1 MRRSNPSYA
10 TRRPWKRKRLTR
22 PWREPTAAEVKASL
36 DLYVRGLARNV
47 GMTFAR
53 ANREFRMTDRQYRDL
68 LRMGAVLEVPCEWP
82 D

>member
-22 PWREPTAAEVKASL
+22 PWREPTAAQIKASL
-36 DLYVRGLARNV
+36 DLYIRLVAKNL

-53 ANREFRMTDRQYRDL
+53 ANRDFRPSDREYRDIC
-68 LRMGAVLEVPCEWP
+68 RRGAILEVPCEWP